1 MTQGS
6 IDFLV
11 DEDFSNV
18 VPRDK
23 LLAAVEAT
31 FLEGGVLDS
40 PSITVMIGDDEKL
53 KDLNL
58 RYRGIDKTTD
68 VLAFDAGFDD
78 PDLETRYLGD
88 IVISC
93 QQAQKQAENHG
104 HAVGDELQLLVI
116 HGVLH
121 LLGFDHDTDVR
132 KDEMW
137 SIQNLILTGL
147 GLDINIEDK

>member
-11 DEDFSNV
+11 DEDFSDV

-23 LLAAVEAT
+23 LLAAVKAT
-31 FLEGGVLDS
+31 LIEGGVLDS
-40 PSITVMIGDDEKL
+40 PSITVMISDDEQL
-53 KDLNL
+53 KDLNY

-68 VLAFDAGFDD
+68 VLAFDADFDD

-88 IVISC
+88 IVISF
-93 QQAQKQAENHG
+93 QQAQKQAETHG
-104 HAVGDELQLLVI
+104 HSVGDELQLLVI

-137 SIQNLILTGL
+137 TIQNLILTNL
-147 GLDINIEDK
+147 GLDINFEDK

>member
-1 MTQGS
+1 MTQGL

-11 DEDFSNV
+11 DDDYSDV
-18 VPRDK
+18 VPRDN

-31 FLEGGVLDS
+31 FREGGVLDS
-40 PSITVMIGDDEKL
+40 PSITVMITDDEQL

-58 RYRGIDKTTD
+58 RYRGVDKTTD
-68 VLAFDAGFDD
+68 VLAFDADFDD

-88 IVISC
+88 VVISY
-93 QQAQKQAENHG
+93 QQAQKQAETHG
-104 HAVGDELQLLVI
+104 HEVGDELQLLII

-137 SIQNLILTGL
+137 SIQKLILTGL
-147 GLDINIEDK
+147 GLDLYIEDK